1 MKCESLPAEDDC
13 GYFQTP
19 VASHENIVTL
29 IKYFS
34 MFEQIIIGLL
44 YVNNIHRGN
53 VIISG
58 EKYLHSCKK
67 YFRAGMARAA
77 VEARAACV
85 SAAQ

>member
-1 MKCESLPAEDDC
+1 
-13 GYFQTP
+13 
-19 VASHENIVTL
+19 
-29 IKYFS
+29 